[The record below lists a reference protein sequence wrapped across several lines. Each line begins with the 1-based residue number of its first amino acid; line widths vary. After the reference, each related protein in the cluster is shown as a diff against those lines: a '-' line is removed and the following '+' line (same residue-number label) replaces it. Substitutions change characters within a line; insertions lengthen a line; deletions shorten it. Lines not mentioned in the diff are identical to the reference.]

1 MSVAAVITNRNKDSA
16 GAVTAKVSSVLK
28 NKYDIISIDGT
39 DDVRTEEAIGKA
51 NVAIV
56 LGGDGTILGVSR
68 FAARHGVPIIGI
80 NLGTLGFLAD
90 VELAEIDGALNKFM
104 NGEYRIDERFMLEAH
119 VKCENGGGESFTA
132 LNDIVI
138 SRASYRRMVALDV
151 EVDGHFLASYDG
163 DGVVVATPTGSTA
176 YSMSAGGPV
185 VEPSLGVCVI
195 TPICCHT
202 MSSRPMIVPGGSK
215 INIKF
220 RGTFD
225 DMSMLT
231 ADGQR
236 GFKLSDGDEITVSA
250 SDKTLKLIKISDM
263 GFYEL
268 LGKKLHG

>member
-39 DDVRTEEAIGKA
+39 DDVRTEDAIGKA

-119 VKCENGGGESFTA
+119 VKCESGGGESFTA